1 MENYSAIRN
10 INTHDNME
18 FTTII
23 VSIKSKHKRLCT
35 IRFYLNSLKGKST
48 GTGNRSYWLGKV
60 DRVGLGLVATLL
72 WRESS
77 TSRERELWRVMI
89 MLTLW
94 IVITLSWIQT
104 CVETNPIVYCK
115 YMQFAIYQLC
125 LNKAG
130 KIINKT
136 KMKMT

>member
-94 IVITLSWIQT
+94 IVITLSWI
-104 CVETNPIVYCK
+104 
-115 YMQFAIYQLC
+115 
-125 LNKAG
+125 
-130 KIINKT
+130 
-136 KMKMT
+136 